1 MRELF
6 IYYRSPVQHADA
18 VTATVHRFQ
27 AQLSLEHPGLLA
39 RLLRRPEVIDG
50 RITWMETYSMTTMK
64 SAAEFDD
71 TLQQEIESCA
81 VELSSFID
89 GVRHTEVFVSC
100 AC

>member
-18 VTATVHRFQ
+18 VMAMVHGFQ

-39 RLLRRPEVIDG
+39 RLLRRPEVTHG
-50 RITWMETYSMTTMK
+50 QITWMETYSITTMK
-64 SAAEFDD
+64 SAAVLDD
-71 TLQQEIESCA
+71 SLQQEIESCA
-81 VELSSFID
+81 AGMSPFID